1 MLKECFNHRDMQ
13 EGLNMQELDPLLRDK
28 VRSLGYS
35 LGETIADDC
44 GDEIFKLIEQIRNQ
58 SKRAHNGSDADKA
71 ALITLLK
78 GLKDNELVPVA
89 RGFSQF
95 LNLANIAEQQHSL
108 SWRRED
114 ADTDSVDF
122 ILDDVFS
129 AILKQLKG
137 TRLNHELCNLDIELV
152 LTAHP
157 TEIIRRTLIQKY
169 DEIVEVLQVLDDIRD
184 NHPKRNEYHQQ
195 LNNLIA
201 EIWRSDEIR
210 QQRPTAV
217 EEAKWGF
224 AVIENSLWQAIPKL
238 MRELDEKLL
247 SKGEKSLELDVC
259 PIHFA
264 SWMGGDRDGNPNV
277 TANVTGEVLYLA
289 RWMAADLYLRD
300 LNELST
306 QLSMVQATDELKAFV
321 GESKE
326 PYRECINQL
335 KQKLKQTKVWAGES
349 ARLKSHSSLPHID
362 DLDTL
367 FKPLSL
373 CYKSLCETG
382 MSGIAN
388 RDLLDVI
395 RRIACFG
402 LTLTRLDIRQESS
415 RHSQVI
421 AELCDF
427 YQLGDYLSWDEDKKQ
442 QFLLKEL
449 ASKRPLLPKQAANC
463 SLTKGEDETTEDIF
477 WKPSDDCNEVLKTM
491 QVIAEQGG
499 KGIANYIISMA
510 SEPSDILSVAL
521 LLKASGVERRLPIV
535 PLFETLD
542 DLQFAAQRMDNLFSL
557 PWYKDYCGLNQQVMI
572 GYSDSA
578 KDAGNMAAAWA
589 QYKTQEELVSC
600 AFNHGIELTL
610 FHGRGGTVGRG
621 GGPAQRAILAQPP
634 GSVKG
639 RLRVTEQGEMIRFKF
654 GFPSV
659 ALRSLKIYLAAV
671 LEATLLPPKAPE
683 DDWRELM
690 ESMAQSSVISYRKLV
705 REDKDFVPYFRS
717 ATPEQELGKL
727 ALGSRPARR
736 KASGGIESLRAIPWI
751 FAWMQIRLMVPA
763 WLGADQ
769 ALAEV
774 TRGDSASGSSVFG
787 DNEKTK
793 LLQTMYQEWPFFATY
808 IDMLDMIVGK
818 TDVDIAAYYDQQ
830 LVTDELKPIGEQ
842 LRQRLS
848 EIGRYLSL
856 IKPNL
861 GEGSQTTAQSQTM
874 QVRGTYTDP
883 LHYLQAELLQRARTE
898 NHAEEVERALMVTM
912 TGIAA
917 GMRNTG

>member
-1 MLKECFNHRDMQ
+1 MS
-13 EGLNMQELDPLLRDK
+13 ELDPLLRDK
-28 VRSLGYS
+28 VRNLGQM
-35 LGETIADDC
+35 LGQTIEADC
-44 GDEIFKLIEQIRNQ
+44 GGDIFELIERIRNL
-58 SKRAHNGSDADKA
+58 SKRAHNGSDEEKA
-71 ALITLLK
+71 ELIALLK
-78 GLKDNELVPVA
+78 TLKDDELVPVA

-95 LNLANIAEQQHSL
+95 LNLANIAEQQHTL
-108 SWRRED
+108 SWRRQNADED
-114 ADTDSVDF
+114 EVEG
-122 ILDDVFS
+122 ILDGV
-129 AILKQLKG
+129 LE
-137 TRLNHELCNLDIELV
+137 RLNNAELNKELSKIDIELV

-157 TEIIRRTLIQKY
+157 TEIIRRTLIKKY

-184 NHPKRNEYHQQ
+184 DHPKRDTYQQQ
-195 LNNLIA
+195 LNNLVA

-238 MRELDEKLL
+238 MRELDDKLAQRDEAPL
-247 SKGEKSLELDVC
+247 SLDVC

-300 LNELST
+300 LTELSA
-306 QLSMVQATDELKAFV
+306 QLSMVQASSELLSLV
-321 GESKE
+321 GECNE
-326 PYRECINQL
+326 PYRECLNQL
-335 KQKLKQTKVWAGES
+335 KKKLQQTKAWAGES
-349 ARLKSHSSLPHID
+349 ARLKAHSSLPHITE
-362 DLDTL
+362 LASL
-367 FKPLSL
+367 IEPLKLCYASL
-373 CYKSLCETG
+373 CDTG
-382 MSGIAN
+382 MEAIAN
-388 RDLLDVI
+388 RELLDVI

-421 AELCDF
+421 AELCEF
-427 YQLGDYLSWDEDKKQ
+427 YQLGNYLSWSENEKQ
-442 QFLLKEL
+442 RFLLTEL
-449 ASKRPLLPKQAANC
+449 QSKRPLLPLQAEVC
-463 SLTKGEDETTEDIF
+463 DITEAAGNESNTAY
-477 WKPSDDCNEVLKTM
+477 WQASDDSNEVLKTM
-491 QVIAEQGG
+491 GIIAEQGD

-510 SEPSDILSVAL
+510 SEPSDILAVAL
-521 LLKASGVERRLPIV
+521 LLKACGIERRLPIV

-542 DLQFAAQRMDNLFSL
+542 DLQFASERMDKLFSL
-557 PWYKDYCGLNQQVMI
+557 PWYQDYCGQHQQVMI

-589 QYKTQEELVSC
+589 QYKTQEELVAC
-600 AFNHGIELTL
+600 AAKHNIELTL

-634 GSVKG
+634 QSVKG

-654 GFPSV
+654 GFPEV
-659 ALRSLKIYLAAV
+659 ALRSLKIYVSAV

-683 DDWRELM
+683 KQWRQLM
-690 ESMAQSSVISYRKLV
+690 EEMAITSVDSYRSLV
-705 REDKDFVPYFRS
+705 RDNQDFVAYFRS
-717 ATPEQELGKL
+717 VTPEQELGKL

-751 FAWMQIRLMVPA
+751 FAWMQIRMMVPA

-769 ALAEV
+769 ALAQSLVEEA
-774 TRGDSASGSSVFG
+774 GG
-787 DNEKTK
+787 EKNDALA
-793 LLQTMYQEWPFFATY
+793 LLKTMYQEWPFFATY

-818 TDVDIAAYYDQQ
+818 TDGDIAAYYEEQ
-830 LVTDELKPIGEQ
+830 LVAPELLPIGAE

-848 EIGRYLSL
+848 EINNYLRE
-856 IKPNL
+856 IKPT
-861 GEGSQTTAQSQTM
+861 GDDQAQSQIMT
-874 QVRGTYTDP
+874 VRGTYTDP
-883 LHYLQAELLQRARTE
+883 LHYLQAELLQRVRSE
-898 NHAEEVERALMVTM
+898 QHDPEVERALMVSM
-912 TGIAA
+912 AGIAA

>member
-1 MLKECFNHRDMQ
+1 MSD
-13 EGLNMQELDPLLRDK
+13 LDPLLRDK
-28 VRSLGYS
+28 VRNLGQL
-35 LGETIADDC
+35 LGQTIADDC
-44 GDEIFKLIEQIRNQ
+44 GVEIFELIENIRNL
-58 SKRAHNGSDADKA
+58 SKRAHHGSPEDKA
-71 ALITLLK
+71 ELIALLK

-95 LNLANIAEQQHSL
+95 LNLANIAEQQHTL

-114 ADTDSVDF
+114 ADSDSMEV

-129 AILKQLKG
+129 AIAKQFKG
-137 TRLNHELCNLDIELV
+137 AQLNKELCNLDIELV

-157 TEIIRRTLIQKY
+157 TEIIRRTLIKKY

-184 NHPKRNEYHQQ
+184 DHPKRNLYNQQ
-195 LNNLIA
+195 LDNLIT

-210 QQRPTAV
+210 QQRPSAV

-224 AVIENSLWQAIPKL
+224 AVIENSLWQAIPNL
-238 MRELDEKLL
+238 MRELDEKLKD
-247 SKGEKSLELDVC
+247 KGEKILPLDVC

-300 LNELST
+300 LGSLAS
-306 QLSMVQATDELKAFV
+306 QLSMVQATDELNVWV
-321 GESKE
+321 GKCNE

-335 KQKLKQTKVWAGES
+335 KRKLEQTKTWAAES
-349 ARLKSHSSLPHID
+349 ARLKAHSSLPHISA
-362 DLDTL
+362 LETL
-367 FKPLSL
+367 FEPLLL

-382 MSGIAN
+382 MESIAN
-388 RDLLDVI
+388 GELLDVI
-395 RRIACFG
+395 RRLSCFG
-402 LTLTRLDIRQESS
+402 LTLARLDIRQESD
-415 RHSQVI
+415 RHSQVV
-421 AELCDF
+421 AELCEF
-427 YQLGDYLSWDEDKKQ
+427 YQLGDYLSWDETQKQ
-442 QFLLKEL
+442 TFLLKEL
-449 ASKRPLLPKQAANC
+449 HSKRPLLPAQA
-463 SLTKGEDETTEDIF
+463 ETCDLLKVKEQQAEEEH
-477 WKPSDDCNEVLKTM
+477 WQPSDDCNEVLKTM
-491 QVIAEQGG
+491 QVIADQGDEG
-499 KGIANYIISMA
+499 VGNYIISMA

-521 LLKASGVERRLPIV
+521 LLKAAGVERRLPIV

-542 DLQFAAQRMDNLFSL
+542 DLQFAAERMDKLFGL
-557 PWYKDYCGLNQQVMI
+557 PWYKKYCGSHQQVMI

-589 QYKTQEELVSC
+589 QYKTQEELVNC
-600 AFNHGIELTL
+600 AQRHDVELTL

-654 GFPSV
+654 GFPAV

-671 LEATLLPPKAPE
+671 LEATLLPPKAAE
-683 DDWRELM
+683 AEWRELM
-690 ESMAQSSVISYRKLV
+690 ESMAQQSVTSYRGMV

-751 FAWMQIRLMVPA
+751 FAWMQIRMMVPA

-769 ALAEV
+769 ALA
-774 TRGDSASGSSVFG
+774 DASQR
-787 DNEKTK
+787 DEKTMR
-793 LLQTMYQEWPFFATY
+793 LLRDMYQQWPFFATY
-808 IDMLDMIVGK
+808 IDMLDMIIGK
-818 TDVDIAAYYDQQ
+818 TDVEIASYYDQQ
-830 LVTDELKPIGEQ
+830 LVSDDLQAIGQEL
-842 LRQRLS
+842 RRRLS
-848 EIGRYLSL
+848 TINASL
-856 IKPNL
+856 RVIKP
-861 GEGSQTTAQSQTM
+861 EVDEQAQSQTM
-874 QVRGTYTDP
+874 DVRGTYTDP

-898 NHAEEVERALMVTM
+898 QHDPEVERALMVSM

>member
-1 MLKECFNHRDMQ
+1 
-13 EGLNMQELDPLLRDK
+13 MQELDPLLRDK

-58 SKRAHNGSDADKA
+58 SKRAHNGSDDDKA

-108 SWRRED
+108 SWRRQD
-114 ADTDSVDF
+114 ADSDSVDF

-137 TRLNHELCNLDIELV
+137 TQLNNELCNLDVELV

-217 EEAKWGF
+217 DEAKWGF

-238 MRELDEKLL
+238 MRELDEKLVA
-247 SKGEKSLELDVC
+247 KGEKSLELDVC

-306 QLSMVQATDELKAFV
+306 QLSMVQASDELKAFV
-321 GESKE
+321 GESNE
-326 PYRECINQL
+326 PYRECLNQL

-362 DLDTL
+362 DIDTL

-395 RRIACFG
+395 RRMACFG
-402 LTLTRLDIRQESS
+402 LTLTRLDIRQESN

-427 YQLGDYLSWDEDKKQ
+427 YKLGDYLSWDEDKKQ
-442 QFLLKEL
+442 KFLLKEL

-463 SLTKGEDETTEDIF
+463 SLTKAEYEITEDVF

-499 KGIANYIISMA
+499 QGIANYIISMA

-600 AFNHGIELTL
+600 ALNHGIELTL

-683 DDWRELM
+683 DDWRKLM
-690 ESMAQSSVISYRKLV
+690 ESMAQSSVLSYRKLV

-774 TRGDSASGSSVFG
+774 TGGASKLEGSESSNLVQG

-793 LLQTMYQEWPFFATY
+793 LLKTMYQEWPFFATY

-830 LVTDELKPIGEQ
+830 LVTDELRPIGEQ

-848 EIGRYLSL
+848 EIGQSLSL

-861 GEGSQTTAQSQTM
+861 GEGSQTLAQSQTM

-898 NHAEEVERALMVTM
+898 NHAKEVERALMVTM

>member
-1 MLKECFNHRDMQ
+1 MS
-13 EGLNMQELDPLLRDK
+13 ELDPLLRDK

-44 GDEIFKLIEQIRNQ
+44 GEDIFILIENIRNQ
-58 SKRAHNGSDADKA
+58 SKRAHNGSDEDKA
-71 ALITLLK
+71 ELITLLK

-95 LNLANIAEQQHSL
+95 LNLANIAEQQHTL
-108 SWRRED
+108 SWRREN
-114 ADTDSVDF
+114 ADNDSVDV

-129 AILKQLKG
+129 AVLTKVKG
-137 TRLNHELCNLDIELV
+137 ARLNKELSNIDIELV

-157 TEIIRRTLIQKY
+157 TEIIRRTLIKKY
-169 DEIVEVLQVLDDIRD
+169 DEIAGVLQVLDDIHD
-184 NHPKRNEYHQQ
+184 QHPKRHEYHQQ

-238 MRELDEKLL
+238 MRELDDKIQLQ
-247 SKGEKSLELDVC
+247 GEEPLGLEVC

-300 LNELST
+300 LTELSR
-306 QLSMVQATDELKAFV
+306 QLSMVQASDELKAWV
-321 GESKE
+321 GECSE
-326 PYRECINQL
+326 PYRECLNQL
-335 KQKLKQTKVWAGES
+335 KQQLAQTKTWAAES
-349 ARLKSHSSLPHID
+349 ARLKTHSHLPHISK
-362 DLDTL
+362 LDTL
-367 FKPLSL
+367 FNPLLL

-382 MSGIAN
+382 MEGIAN

-395 RRIACFG
+395 RRMACFG

-415 RHSQVI
+415 RHSQVV

-427 YQLGDYLSWDEDKKQ
+427 YQLGDYLSWNEEQKQ

-449 ASKRPLLPKQAANC
+449 HNKRPLLPPQAESCELDKTAENTND
-463 SLTKGEDETTEDIF
+463 SDFWQASDE
-477 WKPSDDCNEVLKTM
+477 CNEVLKTM
-491 QVIAEQGG
+491 RVIAEQGD

-510 SEPSDILSVAL
+510 SEPSDILAVAL
-521 LLKASGVERRLPIV
+521 LLKASGIERRLPIV

-542 DLQFAAQRMDNLFSL
+542 DLQFAAERMDKLFSL
-557 PWYKDYCGLNQQVMI
+557 PWYKEYCGLHQQVMI

-589 QYKTQEELVSC
+589 QYKTQEELVNC
-600 AFNHGIELTL
+600 AARHGIELTL

-621 GGPAQRAILAQPP
+621 GGPAKQAILAQPP

-654 GFPSV
+654 GLPSV
-659 ALRSLKIYLAAV
+659 ALRSLKIYIAAV
-671 LEATLLPPKAPE
+671 LEATLLPPKAAE

-690 ESMAQSSVISYRKLV
+690 EEMAVNSVRSYREMV
-705 REDKDFVPYFRS
+705 RENKDFVPYFRS

-736 KASGGIESLRAIPWI
+736 KGSGGIESLRAIPWI

-763 WLGADQ
+763 WLGADE
-769 ALAEV
+769 ALAKV
-774 TRGDSASGSSVFG
+774 TVTSTNSDDEEA
-787 DNEKTK
+787 DKK
-793 LLQTMYQEWPFFATY
+793 KAQLLQEMYQQWPFFATY

-830 LVTDELKPIGEQ
+830 LVSDDVRSIGTQ

-848 EIGRYLSL
+848 EIDQHLSV
-856 IKPNL
+856 IKPKTKD
-861 GEGSQTTAQSQTM
+861 QAQSQIM
-874 QVRGTYTDP
+874 QVRATYTDP
-883 LHYLQAELLQRARTE
+883 LHYLQAELLQRARAE
-898 NHAEEVERALMVTM
+898 NHDSEVERALMVTM

>member
-1 MLKECFNHRDMQ
+1 MSD
-13 EGLNMQELDPLLRDK
+13 LDPLLRDK
-28 VRSLGYS
+28 VRNLGQL
-35 LGETIADDC
+35 LGQTIADDC
-44 GDEIFKLIEQIRNQ
+44 GDEIFELIENIRNL
-58 SKRAHNGSDADKA
+58 SKRAHNGSPEDKA
-71 ALITLLK
+71 ELIALLK

-95 LNLANIAEQQHSL
+95 LNLANIAEQQHTL
-108 SWRRED
+108 SWRREE
-114 ADTDSVDF
+114 ADSDSMEV

-129 AILKQLKG
+129 AIAKQLKG
-137 TRLNHELCNLDIELV
+137 AQLNKELCNLDIELV

-157 TEIIRRTLIQKY
+157 TEIIRRTLIKKY

-184 NHPKRNEYHQQ
+184 DHPKRNLYNQQ
-195 LNNLIA
+195 LDNLIT

-210 QQRPTAV
+210 QQRPSAV

-224 AVIENSLWQAIPKL
+224 AVIENSLWQAIPNL
-238 MRELDEKLL
+238 MRELDEKLKD
-247 SKGEKSLELDVC
+247 KGEKTLPLDVC

-289 RWMAADLYLRD
+289 RWMAADLYVRD
-300 LNELST
+300 LASLAS
-306 QLSMVQATDELKAFV
+306 QLSMVQATDELKAWV
-321 GESKE
+321 GECNE

-335 KQKLKQTKVWAGES
+335 KRKLEQTKTWAAES
-349 ARLKSHSSLPHID
+349 ARLKAHSSLPHISE
-362 DLDTL
+362 LETL
-367 FKPLSL
+367 FEPLLL

-382 MSGIAN
+382 MESIAN
-388 RDLLDVI
+388 GELLDVI
-395 RRIACFG
+395 RRLSCFG
-402 LTLTRLDIRQESS
+402 LTLARLDIRQESD
-415 RHSQVI
+415 RHSQVV
-421 AELCDF
+421 AELCEF
-427 YQLGDYLSWDEDKKQ
+427 YQLGDYLSWDEAQKQ
-442 QFLLKEL
+442 TFLLKEL
-449 ASKRPLLPKQAANC
+449 HSKRPLLPAQAETCDLSKIKQQ
-463 SLTKGEDETTEDIF
+463 SEEEH
-477 WKPSDDCNEVLKTM
+477 WQPSDDCNEVLKTM
-491 QVIAEQGG
+491 QVIADQGDEG
-499 KGIANYIISMA
+499 VGNYIISMA

-521 LLKASGVERRLPIV
+521 LLKAAGVERRLPIV
-535 PLFETLD
+535 PLFETLE
-542 DLQFAAQRMDNLFSL
+542 DLQFAAERMDKLFAL
-557 PWYKDYCGLNQQVMI
+557 PWYKKYCGSHQQVMI

-589 QYKTQEELVSC
+589 QYKTQEELVNC
-600 AFNHGIELTL
+600 AQRHSVELTL

-654 GFPSV
+654 GFPAV

-671 LEATLLPPKAPE
+671 LEATLLPPKAAE
-683 DDWRELM
+683 AEWRQLM
-690 ESMAQSSVISYRKLV
+690 ESMAQQSVTSYRGMV

-751 FAWMQIRLMVPA
+751 FAWMQIRMMVPA

-769 ALAEV
+769 ALA
-774 TRGDSASGSSVFG
+774 DASQR
-787 DNEKTK
+787 DEKTM
-793 LLQTMYQEWPFFATY
+793 LLLRDMYQQWPFFATY

-818 TDVDIAAYYDQQ
+818 TDIDIASYYDQQ
-830 LVTDELKPIGEQ
+830 LVSDDLQGIGQELRRRLLTIDAS
-842 LRQRLS
+842 LRV
-848 EIGRYLSL
+848 
-856 IKPNL
+856 IKP
-861 GEGSQTTAQSQTM
+861 EVDDQAQSQTM

-898 NHAEEVERALMVTM
+898 QHDPEVERALMVSM